1 MKKSIF
7 KFILLPLCF
16 VLFSTQCE
24 EDIIPL
30 TQEQEAQELSLL
42 KQSIEDLASQSI
54 CNGSTACNYIA
65 FGSKPCGGPWS
76 YLVYSNSINT
86 EELISMVEDY
96 NQKEAL
102 YNSTWG
108 ISSDCNIVNPPTSV
122 KCENNTCI
130 AVY

>member
-1 MKKSIF
+1 MKKSGF
-7 KFILLPLCF
+7 KFILMSLCL

-30 TQEQEAQELSLL
+30 TQEREAEELSIL
-42 KQSIEDLASQSI
+42 KQSIEDLASQSV
-54 CNGSTACNYIA
+54 CNESTECAYIA

-76 YLVYSNSINT
+76 YLVYSTSINT
-86 EELISMVEDY
+86 EELLSLVEDY

-102 YNSTWG
+102 YNTTWG
-108 ISSDCNIVNPPTSV
+108 ISSDCTIVNPPTSV

>member
-7 KFILLPLCF
+7 KFILLPLYF

-24 EDIIPL
+24 ENIAPF

-42 KQSIEDLASQSI
+42 RQTIEDLASQSI
-54 CNGSTACNYIA
+54 CNESTACNYIA

-102 YNSTWG
+102 YNTTWG
-108 ISSDCNIVNPPTSV
+108 ISSDCTIVNLPTSV